1 MAKLVWGAI
10 GNKGYGLFAV
20 ISLLLIATSAQ
31 AAVEKM
37 TTYKD
42 EQGWKLQRD
51 GEDFYIKGVVW
62 GYSPRGANYTYNLWN
77 ESDEFIEKVLDHDFG
92 LMARAGVTANRS
104 FTLIPPEWVTYIY
117 EKHGVMSIINP
128 LMGRYGATIDGVWR
142 PLTNY
147 SDERTRA
154 TLKAESLAVV
164 EQYKDVKG
172 VAMFAFGN
180 ESNYGL
186 SWSSFEIEDL
196 PVGEQNREKAKSLY
210 SLWGEVVRESK
221 QMAPDHLFTI
231 VNGDIQYLDLIVE
244 YVEEMDV
251 LGTNVYRGIS
261 FGELWKDVKEGFDR
275 PVVFME
281 FGSDAFNAKNFAE
294 DQAAQAS
301 FLRGQWQEIYHQS
314 YGNGGYGNAVGGFVF
329 EWRDEWWKYKQTE
342 NLDVQDRN
350 ASWSNGG
357 YTFDYVEGQNN
368 MNEEWFGIMALGDID
383 NDGIY
388 TAEARMAYD
397 VMSEIWAMDPYSGG
411 KAAVNTM
418 INDVDMELIALKSD
432 IRELKSSKK
441 LNDKFRLSGGSF
453 DGIFLVKGRQNDLDE
468 AGENGLVFSDGQMLF
483 LDFEFQPT
491 DRIQGDFSLN
501 ILGNSVESDFQQRYG
516 DRGLPYTVEVVETTS
531 VSPDQSGTVA
541 IKRTQTEVTD
551 NERIEIYDFQAS
563 YTDNNYDLLAFYHT
577 PRYHWGDEGDF
588 YGLLRETT
596 DMEGQDIWNSKA
608 PYGLEFAGKEEID
621 GLKVVAGPEVYW
633 GANPK
638 AIIKYEF
645 GANKQYA
652 FIHSEDIAE
661 RDTSSSATEATSR
674 QSRQTTFYAR
684 RKFGSSALELGGIMS
699 ATEKV
704 DDTYDRLEGD
714 DIVVDEIEF
723 EDTLGIK
730 GRYSFD
736 VGSSSRA
743 YLGFNYAGLVADG
756 GEDHSEW
763 GTELPYASMGNKQE
777 IEGGLRFTD
786 GDYTWYPRF
795 LYRENLVDANPLIPP
810 ETGGTNLD
818 PGLSPRDTDSDP
830 FAVLDNREAT
840 SGELIFTYDP
850 TPATWFYH
858 WNADLMEDAAFAYNI
873 GLTAT
878 RYGSDTDAYL
888 FFFEEG
894 GTNASFGEGLD
905 SEDVWLL
912 KSKMIFNPRRG
923 LKTIFNAY
931 AGAKQSSG
939 QPGQET
945 DEFFSFD
952 TKIVVDK
959 THIYSAI
966 VRVDDFGPYDFQE
979 QFNIVYPLQLELE
992 YTRLLDQLRDEQ
1004 RSSQI
1009 GVVLFYRTLDELSPA
1024 DEYENGENDYMFEL
1038 QTYFKV
1044 AF

>member
-945 DEFFSFD
+945 VEFFSFD

>member
-1 MAKLVWGAI
+1 
-10 GNKGYGLFAV
+10 
-20 ISLLLIATSAQ
+20 
-31 AAVEKM
+31 
-37 TTYKD
+37 
-42 EQGWKLQRD
+42 
-51 GEDFYIKGVVW
+51 
-62 GYSPRGANYTYNLWN
+62 
-77 ESDEFIEKVLDHDFG
+77 
-92 LMARAGVTANRS
+92 
-104 FTLIPPEWVTYIY
+104 
-117 EKHGVMSIINP
+117 
-128 LMGRYGATIDGVWR
+128 
-142 PLTNY
+142 
-147 SDERTRA
+147 
-154 TLKAESLAVV
+154 
-164 EQYKDVKG
+164 
-172 VAMFAFGN
+172 
-180 ESNYGL
+180 
-186 SWSSFEIEDL
+186 
-196 PVGEQNREKAKSLY
+196 
-210 SLWGEVVRESK
+210 
-221 QMAPDHLFTI
+221 
-231 VNGDIQYLDLIVE
+231 
-244 YVEEMDV
+244 
-251 LGTNVYRGIS
+251 
-261 FGELWKDVKEGFDR
+261 
-275 PVVFME
+275 
-281 FGSDAFNAKNFAE
+281 
-294 DQAAQAS
+294 
-301 FLRGQWQEIYHQS
+301 
-314 YGNGGYGNAVGGFVF
+314 
-329 EWRDEWWKYKQTE
+329 
-342 NLDVQDRN
+342 
-350 ASWSNGG
+350 
-357 YTFDYVEGQNN
+357 
-368 MNEEWFGIMALGDID
+368 
-383 NDGIY
+383 
-388 TAEARMAYD
+388 
-397 VMSEIWAMDPYSGG
+397 
-411 KAAVNTM
+411 
-418 INDVDMELIALKSD
+418 
-432 IRELKSSKK
+432 
-441 LNDKFRLSGGSF
+441 
-453 DGIFLVKGRQNDLDE
+453 
-468 AGENGLVFSDGQMLF
+468 
-483 LDFEFQPT
+483 
-491 DRIQGDFSLN
+491 
-501 ILGNSVESDFQQRYG
+501 
-516 DRGLPYTVEVVETTS
+516 
-531 VSPDQSGTVA
+531 
-541 IKRTQTEVTD
+541 
-551 NERIEIYDFQAS
+551 
-563 YTDNNYDLLAFYHT
+563 
-577 PRYHWGDEGDF
+577 
-588 YGLLRETT
+588 
-596 DMEGQDIWNSKA
+596 
-608 PYGLEFAGKEEID
+608 
-621 GLKVVAGPEVYW
+621 
-633 GANPK
+633 
-638 AIIKYEF
+638 
-645 GANKQYA
+645 
-652 FIHSEDIAE
+652 
-661 RDTSSSATEATSR
+661 
-674 QSRQTTFYAR
+674 
-684 RKFGSSALELGGIMS
+684 MS

-945 DEFFSFD
+945 VEFFSFD